1 MILKKIIS
9 GIASAAVMIGCTVFP
24 ANAENNEEQK
34 LKVMPLGDSITDGF
48 WLQGGYRTTLCE
60 LLEQNGY
67 SNQIDLVGPNWGG
80 NCYDPNHAGYSGYSI
95 DNIEQNQSISGARTG
110 ISSFIDWLLESYPA
124 DVVMLQIGTND
135 ILSFYDLDNIGSR
148 LENLANMILNDIGS
162 DGKLYIATIPC
173 MDAENTL
180 YINEY
185 YFTPESMDEIV
196 DKYNSQI
203 KEIVERLKSEGKN
216 VELADINSTLDKS
229 DLYDGV
235 HPNAEGYEKMG
246 NYWYSIL
253 ESYLNDNPDKEEP
266 VPGDADSNLSV
277 EINDLVLVGCYL
289 TNQAEITDINFQNS
303 DLNNDS
309 EVNIFDYILLKK
321 ILLKGNID

>member
-1 MILKKIIS
+1 MKQKNLELCHWEILLQTVSGCREDTVQPYVNFLKKTDTQTRLTWLDQTGAETAMIQIMPDTADIPSIILNR
-9 GIASAAVMIGCTVFP
+9 I
-24 ANAENNEEQK
+24 
-34 LKVMPLGDSITDGF
+34 
-48 WLQGGYRTTLCE
+48 
-60 LLEQNGY
+60 
-67 SNQIDLVGPNWGG
+67 
-80 NCYDPNHAGYSGYSI
+80 
-95 DNIEQNQSISGARTG
+95 G

-135 ILSFYDLDNIGSR
+135 ILSYYDLDNIGSR

-162 DGKLYIATIPC
+162 DAKLYIATIPC

-196 DKYNSQI
+196 DKYNLQI
-203 KEIVERLKSEGKN
+203 KEIVTKLKAEGKN
-216 VELADINSTLDKS
+216 VELADINSTLGKS

-253 ESYLNDNPDKEEP
+253 ESYLNDTPDKDEP
-266 VPGDADSNLSV
+266 VPGDADSNQTV
-277 EINDLVLVGCYL
+277 EINDLVLLGRYL
-289 TNQAEITDINFQNS
+289 TNQAEITEINYQNS

-309 EVNIFDYILLKK
+309 EINIFDYILLKK
-321 ILLKGNID
+321 ILLNINND